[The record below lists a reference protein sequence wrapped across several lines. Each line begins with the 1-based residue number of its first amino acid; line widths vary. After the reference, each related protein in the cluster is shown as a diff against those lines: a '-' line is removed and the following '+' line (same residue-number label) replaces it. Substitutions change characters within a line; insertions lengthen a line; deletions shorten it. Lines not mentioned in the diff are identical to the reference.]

1 MEQRIV
7 YLKTCTGED
16 ILASVVKEDMDSWTI
31 TYPLAVESG
40 FDEAYGRISRI
51 IPWIPFDEF
60 MSSNYELHKRNILTV
75 IDLHGKAA
83 KYYKSAVTK
92 LTVEDPNQGKNHVFV
107 DEPSSNPNDNELMS
121 QDDIV
126 IAIHDLALG
135 KKTIH

>member
-92 LTVEDPNQGKNHVFV
+92 LTVEDPNQGENHVFV
-107 DEPSSNPNDNELMS
+107 DETSSNPNDNELMS
-121 QDDIV
+121 RDDIV
-126 IAIHDLALG
+126 NAIHDLVLG